1 MKEEQLCQPE
11 MVAWHCRNRSWY
23 F

>member
-11 MVAWHCRNRSWY
+11 MVAWHCRN
-23 F
+23 